1 MLLFLCLIDDMAIVT
16 QYFLQRNRLKINA
29 DAECGHY
36 SFIMRYFEMGIFV
49 YNAYISLIM
58 VYKALL

>member
-1 MLLFLCLIDDMAIVT
+1 MAIVT

-29 DAECGHY
+29 DAECEHY